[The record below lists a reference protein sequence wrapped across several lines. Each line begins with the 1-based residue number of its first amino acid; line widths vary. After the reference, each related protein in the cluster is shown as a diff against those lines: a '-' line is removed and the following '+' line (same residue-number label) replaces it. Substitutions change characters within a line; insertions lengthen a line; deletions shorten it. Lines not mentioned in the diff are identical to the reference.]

1 MAPQRAAVL
10 ISPSPEWPR
19 VANRSLVLGG
29 VLALWMAGLC
39 ARLYQLEIF
48 EYVELVGRAQRQQQ
62 RTVEVA
68 PERGTILDRQMH
80 PLAMSLAVESVYA
93 VPSEIHNREL
103 VANLLAP
110 VLELDPN
117 DLLDRFNT
125 SKSFCWVKRKIS
137 SKEVERVLNLNLSGV
152 YFQKEMKRFYPKG
165 ELAAPVLG
173 YVGVDD
179 KGLAGLEYGFKGIE
193 GKPGRVLLNEDAR
206 RQSYQSS
213 DWGGHAGQNVV
224 LTLDENIQYIAEK
237 VLAQTVEKFHA
248 AGGTAIVENPNT
260 GEILAMAGE
269 PNFDPNSYSNSS
281 PEARQDRPVSWVYEP
296 GSIFKIVTM
305 SAALEEKLT
314 TPNEVIDCQ
323 MGSITIAG
331 HVIHDDG
338 KRFGLL
344 TVADVLAHSSDV
356 GAIKLGLRLGDDRLY
371 RYIRN
376 FGFGAKTNID
386 LPGEERGLL
395 RPTSAWSGISIGAIS
410 MGQEVG
416 VTPVQ
421 LISAY
426 SAIANGG
433 ILIQPRIVR
442 DVYRG
447 TSHEALPPA
456 QGRRIVSEQTAAT
469 MRQMFEGVIDHGTGK
484 SARVEGY
491 TAGGKTGTAQKIDA
505 SGHYSHSHTVA
516 SFVGFAP
523 VDKPAIAIL
532 VSIDSPVGAIYGA
545 EVAAPAFASIAQ
557 QTLSYLNVPQDNP
570 SSIPQ
575 VALSAAAVFPRQQRR
590 NSAVT
595 RNKNLEFAESAASP
609 VQPVSYTQGARD
621 PSRGTV
627 ILNDG
632 PLTTVPDFAGMAVRV
647 VVEKSQELGFDLK
660 LNGSGVGVEQIPVAG
675 AKVPPGSSIWV
686 RFGR

>member
-1 MAPQRAAVL
+1 M
-10 ISPSPEWPR
+10 
-19 VANRSLVLGG
+19 ANRSLILGG
-29 VLALWMAGLC
+29 VLALWMVGLC
-39 ARLYQLEIF
+39 ARLYQLEIMD
-48 EYVELVGRAQRQQQ
+48 YVEWVGRAQRQQQ

-68 PERGTILDRQMH
+68 PERGTIFDRQMH

-93 VPSEIHNREL
+93 VPGEIHNREL

-110 VLELDPN
+110 ILDLDQN
-117 DLLDRFNT
+117 DLLGRLNT

-137 SKEVERVLNLNLSGV
+137 SKDAERVLNLNLSGI

-173 YVGVDD
+173 YVGMDD
-179 KGLAGLEYGFKGIE
+179 KGLAGLEYGLKQIE
-193 GKPGRVLLNEDAR
+193 GKPGRVLLTEDAR
-206 RQSYQSS
+206 RHSYRST
-213 DWGGHAGQNVV
+213 DWGGQAGKNVV

-248 AGGTAIVENPNT
+248 AGGAAIVENPNT
-260 GEILAMAGE
+260 GEILAMASE
-269 PNFDPNSYSNSS
+269 PDFDPNNYAQS
-281 PEARQDRPVSWVYEP
+281 PAQVRQDRPVSWVYEP
-296 GSIFKIVTM
+296 GSVFKIVIM
-305 SAALEEKLT
+305 SAALEEKIT
-314 TPNEVIDCQ
+314 RPNEVIDCQ

-331 HVIHDDG
+331 HVIHDDE
-338 KRFGLL
+338 RFGLL
-344 TVADVLAHSSDV
+344 TIADVLAHSSDV
-356 GAIKLGLRLGDDRLY
+356 GAIKLGLRLGEDRLY

-395 RPTSAWSGISIGAIS
+395 RPTRAWSGVSIGAIS

-421 LISAY
+421 LIAAY

-447 TSHEALPPA
+447 ATHDVLPPA
-456 QGRRIVSEQTAAT
+456 RGRRVVSEQTAAT
-469 MRQMFEGVIDHGTGK
+469 MRRMFAGVIDQGTGTM
-484 SARVEGY
+484 ARVEGY

-505 SGHYSHSHTVA
+505 SGRYSKSHYIA

-523 VDKPAIAIL
+523 VEKPAVTIL
-532 VSIDSPVGAIYGA
+532 VAIDSPVGAIYGK

-557 QTLSYLNVPQDNP
+557 QALNYLNVPQDNP
-570 SSIPQ
+570 SSVPQ
-575 VALSAAAVFPRQQRR
+575 VALSASARLPRQQRR
-590 NSAVT
+590 NPAGIRTKYS
-595 RNKNLEFAESAASP
+595 EFAESAASP
-609 VQPVSYTQGARD
+609 VQPVSYAHGARN

-627 ILNDG
+627 LLNNG
-632 PLTTVPDFAGMAVRV
+632 PLTTVPDFSGMAVRV
-647 VVEKSQELGFDLK
+647 VVEKSQELGLDLK
-660 LNGSGVGVEQIPVAG
+660 LSGSGVGVEQIPNAG

-686 RFGR
+686 RFER